1 MRATGGIEVRE
12 LEIPAAVG
20 ASGWAEFVTAIGIH
34 YGNEALTYGTDE
46 LAQTPEEA
54 LPDFLDYEN
63 QPTRL
68 FAVWDGSR
76 MVGAARYE
84 IEAGDSP
91 TTAWLMVDVLPGA
104 RGAGAGRALSAKLEG
119 VASTDSIRKGIVYA
133 VSGYAAG
140 PRIESP
146 TGFGSVPRDNAEV
159 RFLTKA
165 GYRLQQV
172 VRGSRLALPV
182 NAADLLREGSAAS
195 GPDFRLHSWLDR
207 TPGLWQGDL
216 ASLRQLMSTEEPS
229 AGLEEP
235 EDLWTVDRLV
245 SDEELRSVSPRIRL
259 TTAVEHVPSA
269 RLAGFTTLSV
279 PRETDRAVS
288 QEDTLVR
295 PEHRGHRLGMLLKV
309 ANLEQ
314 LQLRFPGHP
323 SVTTFNAEE
332 NRHML
337 EVNERLG
344 FTAIGYEG
352 AWRRDLPN

>member
-1 MRATGGIEVRE
+1 MSARRAFEVRE
-12 LEIPAAVG
+12 LEIPTAEG
-20 ASGWAEFVTAIGIH
+20 ANGWAEFEIAMGIH

-46 LAQTPEEA
+46 LAYAAAEA
-54 LPDFLDYEN
+54 LPGYLDQEN

-68 FAVWDGSR
+68 FAAWDGSR

-84 IEAGDSP
+84 IEPGDSP

-104 RGAGAGRALSAKLEG
+104 RGAGVGRALSAKLQG
-119 VASTDSIRKGIVYA
+119 VASTDGIRKGIVYA

-140 PRIESP
+140 PRLKSP
-146 TGFGSVPRDNAEV
+146 TGFGSVPRNNAEV
-159 RFLTKA
+159 RFLTAA

-172 VRGSRLALPV
+172 VRGSRLGLPLQTGQLL
-182 NAADLLREGSAAS
+182 ADSVVAV
-195 GPDFRLHSWLDR
+195 GPDYRLHTWVDR
-207 TPGLWQGDL
+207 TPKLWR
-216 ASLRQLMSTEEPS
+216 AEMTALRQLMSVEEPS

-235 EDLWTVDRLV
+235 IDLWTIERLIG
-245 SDEELRSVSPRIRL
+245 DEDLHATSPRRRL
-259 TTAVEHVPSA
+259 TTAVEHVPSQ

-279 PRETDRAVS
+279 PPERDRAVS

-295 PEHRGHRLGMLLKV
+295 PEDRGHRLGMLLKV
-309 ANLEQ
+309 ANLAELEQ
-314 LQLRFPGHP
+314 RFPGHP

-337 EVNERLG
+337 DVNEQLG
-344 FTAIGYEG
+344 FAPIGYEG